1 MNEQYFTEIDM
12 DNHER
17 YFKIPYRLIED
28 DYFSDLDPLAVM
40 VYGILTDRVSLSR
53 KNKQHFTD
61 KDGYLYVVATNEEIG
76 KWIKKSEPVVIKLK
90 KQLIEHGLLKEKRQG
105 VRLANLLYPQKIR
118 TKEILVQE
126 LKNIKGGTKEI
137 LVQELKNIKGGTKEI
152 LVQELKNVKG
162 GTKEILVQEL
172 KNVKANQPNNNHP
185 YITNLIEPEGAGA
198 NYIDSIE
205 DAPAENDLGIVHDW
219 IFSEFGRY
227 PTPFEIEDLKYF
239 LQDHSKEV
247 IKLAIKECVGNGKP
261 YFKYLDSILR
271 DWKQKGL
278 TTVELVENRQK
289 PKRSFSNQERP
300 LRLSDDGFDP
310 RLGF

>member
-17 YFKIPYRLIED
+17 YFKIPYRLLED

-137 LVQELKNIKGGTKEI
+137 LVQELKNIKS
-152 LVQELKNVKG
+152 
-162 GTKEILVQEL
+162 
-172 KNVKANQPNNNHP
+172 NQPDNNHP
-185 YITNLIEPEGAGA
+185 YITNLIEPEGVGA
-198 NYIDSIE
+198 NNLYSIE

-261 YFKYLDSILR
+261 YFKYLESILR

-278 TTVELVENRQK
+278 VTAELVENRQR
-289 PKRSFSNQERP
+289 PKRSSGKPSSE
-300 LRLSDDGFDP
+300 LRLSDDGYNP

>member
-28 DYFSDLDPLAVM
+28 DYFSVLDPLAVM
-40 VYGILTDRVSLSR
+40 VYGILTDRISLSR

-61 KDGYLYVVATNEEIG
+61 RDGYLYVVATNEEIG

-90 KQLIEHGLLKEKRQG
+90 RQLIEHGLLKEKRQG

-118 TKEILVQE
+118 TKETLVQE
-126 LKNIKGGTKEI
+126 LKNIKGRTKKT
-137 LVQELKNIKGGTKEI
+137 LVQELKNIKS
-152 LVQELKNVKG
+152 
-162 GTKEILVQEL
+162 
-172 KNVKANQPNNNHP
+172 NQPDNNHP
-185 YITNLIEPEGAGA
+185 YITNLSEPEGVGA
-198 NYIDSIE
+198 NNLYSIE

-239 LQDHSKEV
+239 LQDHSKEI

-261 YFKYLDSILR
+261 YFKYLESILR

-289 PKRSFSNQERP
+289 PTRSNSKSNSR

>member
-40 VYGILTDRVSLSR
+40 VYGILTDRISLSR

-90 KQLIEHGLLKEKRQG
+90 RQLIEHGLLKEKRQG
-105 VRLANLLYPQKIR
+105 IRLANLLYPQKIR
-118 TKEILVQE
+118 TKETLVQE
-126 LKNIKGGTKEI
+126 LKNIKGITKET
-137 LVQELKNIKGGTKEI
+137 LVQELKNIKP
-152 LVQELKNVKG
+152 
-162 GTKEILVQEL
+162 
-172 KNVKANQPNNNHP
+172 NQPDNNHP
-185 YITNLIEPEGAGA
+185 YITNLSEPDGAGA
-198 NYIDSIE
+198 NTLYSIE

-227 PTPFEIEDLKYF
+227 PTPFEIEDLKAF
-239 LQDHSKEV
+239 LQDHNKEV

-261 YFKYLDSILR
+261 YFKYLESVLR

-278 TTVELVENRQK
+278 VTAELVENRQK
-289 PKRSFSNQERP
+289 PTRLSAKSNGR
-300 LRLSDDGFDP
+300 LKLSDDGYDP

>member
-137 LVQELKNIKGGTKEI
+137 LVQELKNIKS
-152 LVQELKNVKG
+152 
-162 GTKEILVQEL
+162 
-172 KNVKANQPNNNHP
+172 NQPDNNHP
-185 YITNLIEPEGAGA
+185 YITNLSEPEGAGA
-198 NYIDSIE
+198 NTLYSIE

-261 YFKYLDSILR
+261 YFKYLESILR

-289 PKRSFSNQERP
+289 PARSSAKSNGR

>member
-40 VYGILTDRVSLSR
+40 VYGILTDRISLSR

-61 KDGYLYVVATNEEIG
+61 RDGYLYDVATNEEIG

-90 KQLIEHGLLKEKRQG
+90 RQLIEHGLLKEKRQG

-118 TKEILVQE
+118 TKETLVQE
-126 LKNIKGGTKEI
+126 LKNIKGRTKETS
-137 LVQELKNIKGGTKEI
+137 VQELKNIKS
-152 LVQELKNVKG
+152 
-162 GTKEILVQEL
+162 
-172 KNVKANQPNNNHP
+172 NQPDNNHP
-185 YITNLIEPEGAGA
+185 YITNLSEPDGAGA
-198 NYIDSIE
+198 NNLYSIE
-205 DAPAENDLGIVHDW
+205 DAPAENDLGIVYNW

-261 YFKYLDSILR
+261 YFKYLESILR

-289 PKRSFSNQERP
+289 PKRSFGNQDRP

>member
-1 MNEQYFTEIDM
+1 MNDQYFTEVDM

-28 DYFSDLDPLAVM
+28 DYFSGLDPLAVM
-40 VYGILTDRVSLSR
+40 IYGILIDRVSLSR

-61 KDGYLYVVATNEEIG
+61 KEGHLYVIATNPEICS
-76 KWIKKSEPVVIKLK
+76 WIKKSEPVVIKLK
-90 KQLIEHGLLKEKRQG
+90 GQLIEYGLLKEKRQG

-118 TKEILVQE
+118 TKE
-126 LKNIKGGTKEI
+126 T
-137 LVQELKNIKGGTKEI
+137 

-162 GTKEILVQEL
+162 RTKETLVQEL
-172 KNVKANQPNNNHP
+172 KNVKTNQPNNNQP
-185 YITNLIEPEGAGA
+185 DITNLTEPDGAGA
-198 NYIDSIE
+198 NNLYSIE
-205 DAPAENDLGIVHDW
+205 DTPAENDLGIVHDW

-261 YFKYLDSILR
+261 YFKYLSSILR

-278 TTVELVENRQK
+278 VTAELVEDRQK
-289 PKRSFSNQERP
+289 PKRSSAYQGNA
-300 LRLSDDGFDP
+300 LKLSDDGYNP

>member
-1 MNEQYFTEIDM
+1 MNDQYFTEIDM

-28 DYFSDLDPLAVM
+28 DYFSGLDPLAVM
-40 VYGILTDRVSLSR
+40 IYGILIDRVSLSQ

-61 KDGYLYVVATNEEIG
+61 KDGHLYVIATNTEICN
-76 KWIKKSEPVVIKLK
+76 WIKKSEPVVIKLK
-90 KQLIEHGLLKEKRQG
+90 RELIEHGLLKERRQG
-105 VRLANLLYPQKIR
+105 VRLANLLYPQKLR
-118 TKEILVQE
+118 TKE
-126 LKNIKGGTKEI
+126 T
-137 LVQELKNIKGGTKEI
+137 

-162 GTKEILVQEL
+162 ITKETLVQEL
-172 KNVKANQPNNNHP
+172 KNVKSNQPNNIQP
-185 YITNLIEPEGAGA
+185 DITNLTEPEGAGA

-205 DAPAENDLGIVHDW
+205 DAPAENDLGIVYDW
-219 IFSEFGRY
+219 IFSEFGRQ

-261 YFKYLDSILR
+261 YFKYLESILR

-289 PKRSFSNQERP
+289 PKKQPTYSGSARAVRQEYHGELP
-300 LRLSDDGFDP
+300 F
-310 RLGF
+310 

>member
-17 YFKIPYRLIED
+17 YFKIPYRLLED

-90 KQLIEHGLLKEKRQG
+90 KQLIKHGLLKEKRQG

-137 LVQELKNIKGGTKEI
+137 LVQELKNIKS
-152 LVQELKNVKG
+152 
-162 GTKEILVQEL
+162 
-172 KNVKANQPNNNHP
+172 NQPDNNHP
-185 YITNLIEPEGAGA
+185 YITTLSEPEGAGA
-198 NYIDSIE
+198 NNLYSIE
-205 DAPAENDLGIVHDW
+205 DAPAENDLGIAHDW

-239 LQDHSKEV
+239 LRDHSKEV

-261 YFKYLDSILR
+261 YFKYLESILR

-278 TTVELVENRQK
+278 VTAELVENRQK
-289 PKRSFSNQERP
+289 PTRSSGKSNGR
-300 LRLSDDGFDP
+300 LKLSDDGFDP

>member
-1 MNEQYFTEIDM
+1 MNDQYFTEVDM

-28 DYFSDLDPLAVM
+28 DYFSGLDPLAVM
-40 VYGILTDRVSLSR
+40 IYGILIDRVSLSR

-61 KDGYLYVVATNEEIG
+61 KEGHLYVIATNPEICS
-76 KWIKKSEPVVIKLK
+76 WIKKSEPVVIKLK
-90 KQLIEHGLLKEKRQG
+90 GQLIEHGLLKEKRQG

-118 TKEILVQE
+118 TKE
-126 LKNIKGGTKEI
+126 T
-137 LVQELKNIKGGTKEI
+137 

-162 GTKEILVQEL
+162 ITKETLVQEL
-172 KNVKANQPNNNHP
+172 KNVKTNQPNNNQP
-185 YITNLIEPEGAGA
+185 DITNLTEPDGLGA
-198 NYIDSIE
+198 NNLYSIE
-205 DAPAENDLGIVHDW
+205 DAPPQNDLGIVHDW

-261 YFKYLDSILR
+261 YFKYLESILR

-289 PKRSFSNQERP
+289 PKRSFSNQDRP

-310 RLGF
+310 QLGF

>member
-40 VYGILTDRVSLSR
+40 IYGILTDRISLSR

-90 KQLIEHGLLKEKRQG
+90 RQLIEHGLLKEKRQG

-118 TKEILVQE
+118 TKETLVQE
-126 LKNIKGGTKEI
+126 LKNIKGRTKET
-137 LVQELKNIKGGTKEI
+137 LVQELKNIKP
-152 LVQELKNVKG
+152 
-162 GTKEILVQEL
+162 
-172 KNVKANQPNNNHP
+172 NQPDNNHP
-185 YITNLIEPEGAGA
+185 YITNLNEPEGAVA
-198 NYIDSIE
+198 NTLYSIE
-205 DAPAENDLGIVHDW
+205 DAHAENDLGIVHDW

-227 PTPFEIEDLKYF
+227 PTPFEIEDLKVF

-261 YFKYLDSILR
+261 YFKYLSSILR

-278 TTVELVENRQK
+278 VTAELVENRQK
-289 PKRSFSNQERP
+289 PARSSSKTNGR
-300 LRLSDDGFDP
+300 LRLSDDGYDP

>member
-1 MNEQYFTEIDM
+1 MKISEVKNNAFYQMPQWLYEPPYNVLSDKAKQIYMFLFDRRTLSIQNKWFDEKGDVFVYYTNEQLMEKLNCSKPTIISAKKELADM
-12 DNHER
+12 
-17 YFKIPYRLIED
+17 
-28 DYFSDLDPLAVM
+28 
-40 VYGILTDRVSLSR
+40 
-53 KNKQHFTD
+53 
-61 KDGYLYVVATNEEIG
+61 
-76 KWIKKSEPVVIKLK
+76 
-90 KQLIEHGLLKEKRQG
+90 QLLREVRQG
-105 VRLANLLYPQKIR
+105 VNKPNRLYISGSKKTLL
-118 TKEILVQE
+118 QE
-126 LKNIKGGTKEI
+126 VKKVDHGSKKTLLQEVKKVDTIKTDNIKT
-137 LVQELKNIKGGTKEI
+137 NISR
-152 LVQELKNVKG
+152 LR
-162 GTKEILVQEL
+162 
-172 KNVKANQPNNNHP
+172 
-185 YITNLIEPEGAGA
+185 EPEGDSG
-198 NYIDSIE
+198 NTLYSIE

-261 YFKYLDSILR
+261 YFKYLESILR

-289 PKRSFSNQERP
+289 PARSNSKSNGR

>member
-40 VYGILTDRVSLSR
+40 VYGILTDRISLSR

-90 KQLIEHGLLKEKRQG
+90 RQLIEHGLLKEKRQG

-118 TKEILVQE
+118 TKETLVQE
-126 LKNIKGGTKEI
+126 LKNIKS
-137 LVQELKNIKGGTKEI
+137 
-152 LVQELKNVKG
+152 
-162 GTKEILVQEL
+162 
-172 KNVKANQPNNNHP
+172 NQPDNNHP
-185 YITNLIEPEGAGA
+185 YITNLSEPDGAGA
-198 NYIDSIE
+198 NNLYSIE

-227 PTPFEIEDLKYF
+227 PTPFEIEDLKAF
-239 LQDHSKEV
+239 LQDHKKEV

-261 YFKYLDSILR
+261 YFKYLESILR

-278 TTVELVENRQK
+278 VTVELVENRQK
-289 PKRSFSNQERP
+289 PTRPSGKSNGR
-300 LRLSDDGFDP
+300 LKLSDDGFDP

>member
-40 VYGILTDRVSLSR
+40 VYGILTDRISLSR

-61 KDGYLYVVATNEEIG
+61 RDGYLYVVATNEEIG

-90 KQLIEHGLLKEKRQG
+90 RQLIEHGLLKEKRQG

-118 TKEILVQE
+118 TKETLVQE
-126 LKNIKGGTKEI
+126 LKNIKGRTKET
-137 LVQELKNIKGGTKEI
+137 LVQELKNIKGRTKET
-152 LVQELKNVKG
+152 LVQELKNIKS
-162 GTKEILVQEL
+162 
-172 KNVKANQPNNNHP
+172 NQPDNNHP
-185 YITNLIEPEGAGA
+185 YITNLSEPEGVGA
-198 NYIDSIE
+198 NNLYSIE
-205 DAPAENDLGIVHDW
+205 DASAENDLGIVHDW

-261 YFKYLDSILR
+261 YFKYLESILR

-278 TTVELVENRQK
+278 VTAELVENRQK
-289 PKRSFSNQERP
+289 PKRSSAYQGNA
-300 LRLSDDGFDP
+300 LKLSDDGYNP

>member
-40 VYGILTDRVSLSR
+40 VYGILTDRISLSR

-61 KDGYLYVVATNEEIG
+61 RDGYLYVVATNEEIG

-90 KQLIEHGLLKEKRQG
+90 RQLIEHGLLKEKRQG

-118 TKEILVQE
+118 TKETLVQE
-126 LKNIKGGTKEI
+126 LKNIKGRTKET
-137 LVQELKNIKGGTKEI
+137 LVQELKNIKS
-152 LVQELKNVKG
+152 
-162 GTKEILVQEL
+162 
-172 KNVKANQPNNNHP
+172 NQPDNNHP
-185 YITNLIEPEGAGA
+185 YITNLSEPEGVGA
-198 NYIDSIE
+198 NNLYSIE
-205 DAPAENDLGIVHDW
+205 DASTENDLGIVHDW

-239 LQDHSKEV
+239 LQDHNKEV

-261 YFKYLDSILR
+261 YFKYLESILR

-289 PKRSFSNQERP
+289 PTRSNSKSNGR

>member
-40 VYGILTDRVSLSR
+40 VYGILTDRISLSR

-61 KDGYLYVVATNEEIG
+61 RDGYLYVVATNEEIG

-90 KQLIEHGLLKEKRQG
+90 RQLIEHGLLKEKRQG

-118 TKEILVQE
+118 TKETLVQE
-126 LKNIKGGTKEI
+126 LKNIKGRTKET
-137 LVQELKNIKGGTKEI
+137 LVQELKNIKS
-152 LVQELKNVKG
+152 
-162 GTKEILVQEL
+162 
-172 KNVKANQPNNNHP
+172 NQPDNNHP
-185 YITNLIEPEGAGA
+185 YITNLSEPDGAGD
-198 NYIDSIE
+198 NSLYSIE
-205 DAPAENDLGIVHDW
+205 DAPPQNDLGIVHDW

-227 PTPFEIEDLKYF
+227 PTPFEIEDLKTF
-239 LQDHSKEV
+239 LQDHNKEV

-261 YFKYLDSILR
+261 YFKYLSSILR

-278 TTVELVENRQK
+278 VTAELVENRQK
-289 PKRSFSNQERP
+289 PARRTNTGSDRVVFQEYDDP
-300 LRLSDDGFDP
+300 LPF
-310 RLGF
+310 

>member
-40 VYGILTDRVSLSR
+40 VYGILTDRISLSR

-90 KQLIEHGLLKEKRQG
+90 RQLIEHGLLKEKRQG

-118 TKEILVQE
+118 TKETLVQE
-126 LKNIKGGTKEI
+126 LKNIKGRTKET
-137 LVQELKNIKGGTKEI
+137 LVQELKNIKGRTKET
-152 LVQELKNVKG
+152 LVQELKNIKS
-162 GTKEILVQEL
+162 
-172 KNVKANQPNNNHP
+172 NQPDNNHP
-185 YITNLIEPEGAGA
+185 YITNLSEPDDAGD
-198 NYIDSIE
+198 NSLYSIE
-205 DAPAENDLGIVHDW
+205 DATAENDLGIVHDW

-227 PTPFEIEDLKYF
+227 PTPFEIEDLKAF

-261 YFKYLDSILR
+261 YFKYLESILR

-278 TTVELVENRQK
+278 VTTELVENRQK
-289 PKRSFSNQERP
+289 PARSSGKSNGR
-300 LRLSDDGFDP
+300 LRLSDDGYDP